1 MLWGSAGIPTLL
13 KALSYP
19 ISVAFSTH
27 LHDQHVP
34 VPVEGV
40 QPVPS
45 VSHRFLKKHTPQCV
59 KCRCDLWLKRAQR
72 NFPKAVSCPYFC
84 NSVSTGTSHLL
95 PSLALPLRD
104 KLGL

>member
-19 ISVAFSTH
+19 ISVAFSTN

-34 VPVEGV
+34 VSVEGV

-59 KCRCDLWLKRAQR
+59 KCRCDSWLKRAQR
-72 NFPKAVSCPYFC
+72 NFPKLSPAHIFAILLAQ
-84 NSVSTGTSHLL
+84 GLLTSSPVWHCL
-95 PSLALPLRD
+95 
-104 KLGL
+104 